1 MRLLFLG
8 DVVGR
13 AGRRAVID
21 ALPGLRRRYALDF
34 VIVNGENAAGGFG
47 ITEAILE
54 ELLGAGADVVTLGN
68 HAFDQKET
76 LVFIERH
83 DRLLR
88 PINYPKGTP
97 GRGAGL
103 YHAGNGADLLVINAM
118 GRVFM
123 PDLDCP
129 FRAIDAELAACPL
142 KQGADAIV
150 IDFHAEATSEKQ
162 ALAHFLDGR
171 ASAVIGT
178 HTHTPTADERVLAGG
193 TAFMCDA
200 GMCGDYES
208 VLGMEPEEPVHRFLT
223 KIPKNRFE
231 PAGGAV
237 TLSGLAIDIDDA
249 TGLACRVGALRMGG
263 TLAPAEPYFWRD
275 EAPLRDVAIGR
286 S

>member
-13 AGRRAVID
+13 AGRRAVIE
-21 ALPGLRRRYALDF
+21 ALPGLKQRYRLDF

-47 ITEAILE
+47 ITESILE

-68 HAFDQKET
+68 HSFDQKEA

-88 PINYPKGTP
+88 PINYPPGTP

-103 YHAGNGADLLVINAM
+103 YRAANGADVLVINAM

-123 PDLDCP
+123 QDLDCP
-129 FRAIDAELAACPL
+129 FRAIEAELAACPL
-142 KQGADAIV
+142 KKGADAIF

-162 ALAHFLDGR
+162 ALAHLLDGR
-171 ASAVIGT
+171 ASCVVGT

-193 TAFMCDA
+193 TAFMSDA

-208 VLGMEPEEPVHRFLT
+208 VLGMEAEEPIHRFLT

-231 PAGGAV
+231 PADREV
-237 TLSGLAIDIDDA
+237 TLSGLAVEIDDA
-249 TGLACRVGALRMGG
+249 TGLASRVAALRTGG
-263 TLAPAEPYFWRD
+263 KLVPAEPRFWSEETRVRD
-275 EAPLRDVAIGR
+275 AALGR